1 MSLTTKAIQN
11 LALKQNKART
21 QGDRLAVIVDLV
33 IDLGWDRDRL
43 SEDGQRA
50 YDELCEVLHLPT
62 CKEDD
67 DDKHLRELQEKGLNG
82 YDKIESEDD
91 NG

>member
-43 SEDGQRA
+43 SSDGQKS
-50 YDELCEVLHLPT
+50 YDDLCEVLNLPS

-67 DDKHLRELQEKGLNG
+67 NG
-82 YDKIESEDD
+82 
-91 NG
+91 

>member
-11 LALKQNKART
+11 LALRQNKART
-21 QGDRLAVIVDLV
+21 QGDRLSVIVDLV

-43 SEDGQRA
+43 SSDGQRT
-50 YDELCEVLHLPT
+50 YDDLCEALNLPS

-67 DDKHLRELQEKGLNG
+67 NG
-82 YDKIESEDD
+82 
-91 NG
+91 

>member
-11 LALKQNKART
+11 LALKQNKTRS

-33 IDLGWDRDRL
+33 IDLGWEYDRL
-43 SEDGQRA
+43 SEDGK
-50 YDELCEVLHLPT
+50 YTYNVLCEKLNLPT
-62 CKEDD
+62 
-67 DDKHLRELQEKGLNG
+67 
-82 YDKIESEDD
+82 SEEVD

>member
-11 LALKQNKART
+11 LALRQNKART
-21 QGDRLAVIVDLV
+21 QGDRLSVIVDLV

-43 SEDGQRA
+43 SSDGQRT
-50 YDELCEVLHLPT
+50 YDDLCEALNLPS
-62 CKEDD
+62 CKE
-67 DDKHLRELQEKGLNG
+67 G
-82 YDKIESEDD
+82 D

>member
-1 MSLTTKAIQN
+1 MSLTTKAIQK
-11 LALKQNKART
+11 LALKQNKARS
-21 QGDRLAVIVDLV
+21 QGDRLAIIIDLV

-43 SEDGQRA
+43 SEDGQRV

-62 CKEDD
+62 YKE
-67 DDKHLRELQEKGLNG
+67 E
-82 YDKIESEDD
+82 D

>member
-21 QGDRLAVIVDLV
+21 QGDRLAIIVDLV

-43 SEDGQRA
+43 STDGQRT
-50 YDELCEVLHLPT
+50 YDDLCEVLHLPS
-62 CKEDD
+62 CKE
-67 DDKHLRELQEKGLNG
+67 ENNG
-82 YDKIESEDD
+82 
-91 NG
+91 